1 MSGRIVKTGHVDT
14 HSENPTTPAAGLRA
28 LGAPAA
34 VVAGAVVAA
43 AILHFRDP
51 HQPGSYGF
59 CPVYALTGWWC
70 PACGGLRAVHDL
82 TNLDIGA
89 AVAGNVLIVPF
100 MAVMVF
106 AWIGWVRRRWRG
118 QRDRTIVFGPRVMVG
133 VLIFVAAFTVT
144 RNTSWGSWLAPA

>member
-1 MSGRIVKTGHVDT
+1 MDTQSG
-14 HSENPTTPAAGLRA
+14 TPATRAGGLRA

-34 VVAGAVVAA
+34 VAAGAVVAT

-51 HQPGSYGF
+51 HQQGSYGF

-82 TNLDIGA
+82 TNLDLGP

-100 MAVMVF
+100 IAVMIF
-106 AWIGWVRRRWRG
+106 AWIGWARRRWQGR
-118 QRDRTIVFGPRVMVG
+118 RDPIFVVGPRVTVG
-133 VLIFVAAFTVT
+133 VLILLAAFTVT

>member
-1 MSGRIVKTGHVDT
+1 MDT
-14 HSENPTTPAAGLRA
+14 QSETPATRAGGLRA

-34 VVAGAVVAA
+34 VAAGAVVAT

-82 TNLDIGA
+82 TNLDFGA

-100 MAVMVF
+100 IAVMIF
-106 AWIGWVRRRWRG
+106 AWIRWAR
-118 QRDRTIVFGPRVMVG
+118 QRWHGRSEPIFVVGPRVTVG
-133 VLIFVAAFTVT
+133 VLIFLAAFTVT

>member
-1 MSGRIVKTGHVDT
+1 MDT
-14 HSENPTTPAAGLRA
+14 QNGSPTTPVIGLRA
-28 LGAPAA
+28 LAAPVA
-34 VVAGAVVAA
+34 VAAGAVAAA

-59 CPVYALTGWWC
+59 CPLYAVTGWWC

-100 MAVMVF
+100 IAVMVL
-106 AWIGWVRRRWRG
+106 AWIGWARHRWSGR
-118 QRDRTIVFGPRVMVG
+118 RDRTIVWDPRVMVG
-133 VLIFVAAFTVT
+133 VLILLAAFTVT
-144 RNTSWGSWLAPA
+144 RNTSWGSWLAPV